1 MKNTSTPNPK
11 LSVKQLVEIGDA
23 IHDSVCSFILVTNET
38 DQEGISKVMVCN
50 HGNVSRIKKMVF
62 EAIKSSP
69 LIKDIIVDA
78 LIMAEMD
85 KIKDKVISEDKE

>member
-1 MKNTSTPNPK
+1 MKNTSTPNTK
-11 LSVKQLVEIGDA
+11 LNTEQLVEIGDA
-23 IHDSVCSFILVTNET
+23 IHDSVCSFILVTNDT
-38 DQEGISKVMVCN
+38 NKEGVSKVMVCN

-62 EAIKSSP
+62 EAIKNSP

-85 KIKDKVISEDKE
+85 KIKEKVISEDKE

>member
-1 MKNTSTPNPK
+1 MKNTSTPTTK
-11 LSVKQLVEIGDA
+11 LNTEQLVEIGDA

-38 DQEGISKVMVCN
+38 KQDGVSKVMVCN

-62 EAIKSSP
+62 EAIKNSP

-78 LIMAEMD
+78 LIMAEMNN
-85 KIKDKVISEDKE
+85 IKEKVISEDKE